1 MQTRKSGEYRIL
13 QFKNKKN
20 LLADEKE
27 IAEFSYEGIV
37 GSCHANI
44 FVKFF
49 CKKVVKRHKCYVFS
63 ARMLESDVRL
73 KVLLVD
79 HTDTEEVCINM
90 DLIRDQLAQLVTSR
104 VPAQL
109 DNSRVPAKELEASH
123 SIPGEQQEQNDTSTI
138 RL

>member
-1 MQTRKSGEYRIL
+1 
-13 QFKNKKN
+13 
-20 LLADEKE
+20 
-27 IAEFSYEGIV
+27 
-37 GSCHANI
+37 
-44 FVKFF
+44 
-49 CKKVVKRHKCYVFS
+49 
-63 ARMLESDVRL
+63 MLESDVRL

-90 DLIRDQLAQLVTSR
+90 DLIRDQLAQLDTSRVPAQLDTSR

-138 RL
+138 RS

>member
-1 MQTRKSGEYRIL
+1 
-13 QFKNKKN
+13 
-20 LLADEKE
+20 
-27 IAEFSYEGIV
+27 
-37 GSCHANI
+37 
-44 FVKFF
+44 
-49 CKKVVKRHKCYVFS
+49 
-63 ARMLESDVRL
+63 MLESDVRL

-90 DLIRDQLAQLVTSR
+90 DLIRDQLAQLDTSR

-138 RL
+138 RS